1 MSILY
6 SIIGVISVLILI
18 IIVMANRKATY
29 AKYVYQEFEKNPDG
43 KQLSY
48 IIKNNPNENVRL
60 DLAVM
65 QIEVLKTCY
74 KDNVA
79 PSDAAFAMIGALD
92 EMLKLHY
99 KNS

>member
-1 MSILY
+1 MLY
-6 SIIGVISVLILI
+6 FIIGVIAVLLLV
-18 IIVMANRKATY
+18 IVVQANRKATY
-29 AKYVYQEFEKNPDG
+29 AKCVYQEFEKNPDG

-48 IIKNNPNENVRL
+48 IIKNNPSEKIRL
-60 DLAVM
+60 DLSMM
-65 QIEVLKTCY
+65 QLEILKRCY

-79 PSDAAFAMIGALD
+79 PSDTAFAMVGALD